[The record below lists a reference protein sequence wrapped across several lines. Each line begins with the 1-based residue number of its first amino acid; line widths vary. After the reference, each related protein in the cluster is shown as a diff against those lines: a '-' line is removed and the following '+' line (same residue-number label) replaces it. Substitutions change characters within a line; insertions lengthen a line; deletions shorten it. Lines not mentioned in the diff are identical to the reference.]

1 MASLHFIDTSDVC
14 ANQFSLTMILI
25 VFFVSLRIPNGM
37 VDESVNFLYL
47 KNKKNN
53 INTL

>member
-37 VDESVNFLYL
+37 VDESVNYL